1 MTSTAS
7 IVIPTFNRAALLP
20 RAIDSA
26 LAQTL
31 PAEVIVCDHGST
43 DATPTVAARYGNA
56 IRYIR
61 RERDQGPIVCWR
73 DGVESAGGE
82 LVHFNFDD
90 DWSDAAFLERTV
102 PQLREDVGFVYS
114 RTLIHDSAGAET
126 RLMLRHPPGIR
137 PMAQIVQFLLREKLP
152 ISPGCALF
160 RRRDVLKNLVVEVP
174 GAQGRYGR
182 NTGVGEDL
190 LLFLLAALDYP
201 YYAHV
206 PEALANF
213 LAHPTSITTEAGA
226 SGRMAE
232 LADAYTLAKQHYLV
246 QPRATPPRRGLAG
259 ALLRLRWKL
268 GRT

>member
-1 MTSTAS
+1 MNNTVS

-31 PAEVIVCDHGST
+31 PAEVIVCDHGSS
-43 DATPTVAARYGNA
+43 DDTPSVAARYGNA

-73 DGVESAGGE
+73 EGVESASGE

-90 DWSDAAFLERTV
+90 DWSDAKYLERTV
-102 PQLREDVGFVYS
+102 PLLREDVGFVYT
-114 RTLIHDSAGAET
+114 RTLIHQSADAQT

-137 PMAQIVQFLLREKLP
+137 PMAQLVQFLLREKLP

-182 NTGVGEDL
+182 NSGVGEDL

-226 SGRMAE
+226 SGHMGE
-232 LADAYTLAKQHYLV
+232 LADAYALAKQHYLN
-246 QPRATPPRRGLAG
+246 QPRARPLRRGLGG
-259 ALLRLRWKL
+259 ALMRLRWKL
-268 GRT
+268 SRT

>member
-1 MTSTAS
+1 LKTSVS

-31 PAEVIVCDHGST
+31 PAEVIVCDHGSS
-43 DATPTVAARYGNA
+43 DATPAVAARYGDR

-73 DGVESAGGE
+73 EGVESARGE

-90 DWSDAAFLERTV
+90 DWSDATFLERTV
-102 PQLREDVGFVYS
+102 PLLRDDVGFVYT
-114 RTLIHDSAGAET
+114 RTLIHEGAGMET
-126 RLMLRHPPGIR
+126 RQMLRHPPGIR
-137 PMAQIVQFLLREKLP
+137 PMAPLVQFLLVEKLP

-160 RRRDVLKNLVVEVP
+160 RRRDVLKNLVAEVP

-182 NTGVGEDL
+182 NSGVGEDL

-201 YYAHV
+201 YYGHV
-206 PEALANF
+206 PEPLANF
-213 LAHPTSITTEAGA
+213 LAHHTSITTEAGA
-226 SGRMAE
+226 NGRMGE
-232 LADAYTLAKQHYLV
+232 LADAYALAKQYYLD
-246 QPRATPPRRGLAG
+246 QPRATPLRRGLG
-259 ALLRLRWKL
+259 GTLMRLRWKL
-268 GRT
+268 NRA